1 MTSEEKDKIISSIYY
16 DESGYGSIKTT
27 YSDARLKSTKI
38 TLKYV
43 QEWFRTNVGNR
54 AQPGGTNSFIAPH
67 AHYEYQIDL
76 FRIKDLK
83 KTEVH
88 LGMRV
93 CGHVLEI
100 RGGSAYARQ

>member
-67 AHYEYQIDL
+67 AYYENEIDL

-83 KTEVH
+83 NQKIHV
-88 LGMRV
+88 GMRL
-93 CGHVLEI
+93 CGHLLEI
-100 RGGSAYARQ
+100 RSGSTYVR